1 MNVTKM
7 EGCGNDFVVV
17 DMKEIEKWDLSELS
31 LKVCDRHYGVGA
43 DGLICV
49 KRDPLEFIYYNSDG
63 SYSSFCGNGI
73 RCFAKYVVIK
83 NIVKSNEFLVICDQW
98 SVLCKVEDERVT
110 IIMPEEAIVEKDDD
124 IFIVC
129 GSKHKIVEVESL
141 ENVNKMQN
149 NEYNLN
155 YIQCINE
162 NIISVKTV
170 ERGAGLTLACGSGSY
185 ASALKMKKMK
195 KISDKLIV
203 RSVGG
208 EIEIDL
214 KKKSLSGPANLIFD
228 CQWNVTA

>member
-31 LKVCDRHYGVGA
+31 IKVCDRHYGVGA

-49 KRDPLEFIYYNSDG
+49 KRDPLEFTYYNSDG

-83 NIVKSNEFLVICDQW
+83 NIVKSNKFLVICDQW

-110 IIMPEEAIVEKDDD
+110 IIMPEEAIVEKDND

-129 GSKHKIVEVESL
+129 GSKHKVVEIENL
-141 ENVNKMQN
+141 ENISKMQSD
-149 NEYNLN
+149 EYNLN
-155 YIQCINE
+155 YVQWINE
-162 NIISVKTV
+162 NVISIKTC

-185 ASALKMKKMK
+185 ASALKMKKIN
-195 KISDKLIV
+195 KISDKLLV
-203 RSVGG
+203 RNAGG

-214 KKKSLSGPANLIFD
+214 KEKSLSGPANLIFD

>member
-31 LKVCDRHYGVGA
+31 IKVCDRHYGVGA

-83 NIVKSNEFLVICDQW
+83 NIVKSNEFFVICDQW

-124 IFIVC
+124 ILIVC
-129 GSKHKIVEVESL
+129 GSKHKIVEVKNL
-141 ENVNKMQN
+141 ENVNKMQSG
-149 NEYNLN
+149 EYNLN

-162 NIISVKTV
+162 DIISVRTI

-203 RSVGG
+203 RNVGG
-208 EIEIDL
+208 EIEVDL

>member
-17 DMKEIEKWDLSELS
+17 DMNEIEKWDLSELS

-98 SVLCKVEDERVT
+98 SVLCKVEGERVT
-110 IIMPEEAIVEKDDD
+110 IIMPEEAIVEKDEDTL
-124 IFIVC
+124 IVC
-129 GSKHKIVEVESL
+129 GSKHKVVEIENL
-141 ENVNKMQN
+141 ENISKMQSD
-149 NEYNLN
+149 EYNLN
-155 YIQCINE
+155 YVQWINE
-162 NIISVKTV
+162 KLISIKTC